1 MHVALPRPLKDWV
14 DRQVAQGG
22 YGTAGEYI
30 REVLRRERAQQ
41 GLRRRIDSRLLD
53 GIEDDAEAEMTL
65 RDWDDI
71 RKTARAR
78 AAKKKRS

>member
-22 YGTAGEYI
+22 YGTPSEYI

-41 GLRRRIDSRLLD
+41 GLRGRIDTRLLA
-53 GIEDDAEAEMTL
+53 GVGDDDEAEMTAA
-65 RDWDDI
+65 DWAEI